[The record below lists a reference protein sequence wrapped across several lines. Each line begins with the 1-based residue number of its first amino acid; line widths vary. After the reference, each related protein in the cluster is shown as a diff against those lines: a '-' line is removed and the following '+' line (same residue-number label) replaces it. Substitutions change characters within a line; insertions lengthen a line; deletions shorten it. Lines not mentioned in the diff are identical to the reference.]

1 MSPLTR
7 SALLVAAL
15 LTACIIAGVMLHRW
29 LDRQTTALIADA
41 SAAHRHRLDAALSL
55 AAPDLTD
62 AAQRATLG
70 AALGADVQLAA
81 SAPPPR
87 GGAITFDY
95 TPPRGG
101 PALRVSF
108 AKPAAV
114 RVLSL
119 SAWTLGLALF
129 VVVAGLPTAF
139 LLGAARATRATSPDH
154 TIGETSLARLAQTTA
169 AQTAALDRERV
180 VRRRAEEDAQL
191 KQQLLTQSLQ
201 DKIRLGHDLHDGI
214 IQSLYAAGLTL
225 ESTRALLA
233 TNPAEA
239 DRRLEQCRDAL
250 NGTIREVRA
259 YITGL
264 APQNLSSATFRRT
277 LDELLAPLAHG
288 RGVSL
293 AFEIDDAASARLSS
307 EQATE
312 VVQFAREAVSN
323 AARHAAATRVTVSA
337 RAGDAAFVFVIA
349 DNGRGFD
356 PATARGTGFGLGT
369 LDARAQRLGG
379 RCTIESQHGVGT
391 RVALEFPFASAA

>member
-1 MSPLTR
+1 MSSLTR
-7 SALLVAAL
+7 SALFVAAL
-15 LTACIIAGVMLHRW
+15 LAVCVFAGFVLHRW
-29 LDRQTTALIADA
+29 LERQTAALIADA
-41 SAAHRHRLDAALSL
+41 TAAHRHRLDAALTL

-70 AALGADVQLAA
+70 AALGADVQLAS
-81 SAPPPR
+81 SAPPAR
-87 GGAITFDY
+87 SGTLAFEY
-95 TPPRGG
+95 APPHGN

-119 SAWTLGLALF
+119 SAWTLGVALF

-139 LLGAARATRATSPDH
+139 LLGAARATRATAPDN
-154 TIGETSLARLAQTTA
+154 TIEETSLARLAQTTV
-169 AQTAALDRERV
+169 AQTAALDRERL

-214 IQSLYAAGLTL
+214 IQSLYAVGLTL
-225 ESTRALLA
+225 ESTRTLLPS
-233 TNPAEA
+233 NPAEA

-277 LDELLAPLAHG
+277 LDELLTPLTHG
-288 RGVSL
+288 RDVAL
-293 AFEIDDAASARLSS
+293 AFEIDDTASARLSS

-323 AARHAAATRVTVSA
+323 AARHAAAARIAVSA
-337 RAGDAAFVFVIA
+337 RSTADVFTFSIA
-349 DNGRGFD
+349 DNGRGFA
-356 PATARGTGFGLGT
+356 PATARGTGFGLST

-379 RCTIESQHGVGT
+379 RCTIDSERGVGT
-391 RVALEFPFASAA
+391 RVVLEFPFASAA

>member
-1 MSPLTR
+1 MSSLTR

-15 LTACIIAGVMLHRW
+15 LAACVFAGLVLHRW
-29 LDRQTTALIADA
+29 LERQTAALIADA
-41 SAAHRHRLDAALSL
+41 TAAHRHRLDAALTL

-81 SAPPPR
+81 SAPPAR
-87 GGAITFDY
+87 NGTLAFNY
-95 TPPRGG
+95 TPPHGN

-119 SAWTLGLALF
+119 SAWTLGVALF

-139 LLGAARATRATSPDH
+139 LLGAARATRATAPDN
-154 TIGETSLARLAQTTA
+154 TIEETSLARLAQTTV
-169 AQTAALDRERV
+169 AQTAALDRERL

-214 IQSLYAAGLTL
+214 IQSLYAVGLTL
-225 ESTRALLA
+225 ESTRTLLPS
-233 TNPAEA
+233 NPAEA

-277 LDELLAPLAHG
+277 LDELLTPLTQD
-288 RGVSL
+288 RGLAL
-293 AFEIDDAASARLSS
+293 AFEIDDTASARLSS

-323 AARHAAATRVTVSA
+323 AARHAAATRIVLSA
-337 RAGDAAFVFVIA
+337 RASENGFAFAIA

-356 PATARGTGFGLGT
+356 PVTARGTGFGLST

-379 RCTIESQHGVGT
+379 RCTIESQHGLGT
-391 RVALEFPFASAA
+391 RVVLEFPFASAA